1 MEDTIKKLFEVD
13 PKEVPSSIPLFPL
26 ENVLLLPF
34 GKLPLNIF
42 EERYIN
48 MVLDSLKSHRMI
60 GIIQPRNNNNDFFM
74 MGCIG
79 KITSYIETPDYRLVL
94 NLEGVCRFALHER
107 NLTPKGYYQA
117 IIDTTSYLDD
127 LKSLEPMIDRDGLTK
142 KYADFFKMK
151 KLQIDREVL
160 GETSNLQLLSTLAM
174 LAPFNKIDKQA
185 ILESPNLKESV
196 NNLNSIIDL
205 NKFNGKILSVVFKEY
220 RKDELKFIS
229 FNAKKA
235 RGLMTQFIIKNK
247 IDSNKDIKEFDYDN
261 YNFDSKLSDD
271 STFVFTR

>member
-1 MEDTIKKLFEVD
+1 MEDTIKKLSEVD
-13 PKEVPSSIPLFPL
+13 PKKIPSSIPLFPL

-48 MVLDSLKSHRMI
+48 MVLDSLRSHRMI

-127 LKSLEPMIDRDGLTK
+127 LRSLEPMIDRDSLIK
-142 KYADFFKMK
+142 KYTDFFKMK
-151 KLQIDREVL
+151 KLEIDREVL
-160 GETSNLQLLSTLAM
+160 DETSNLQLLSTLAM

-185 ILESPNLKESV
+185 ILESPNLKERV
-196 NNLNSIIDL
+196 NTINSILDL
-205 NKFNGKILSVVFKEY
+205 NTFQVVT
-220 RKDELKFIS
+220 
-229 FNAKKA
+229 N
-235 RGLMTQFIIKNK
+235 N
-247 IDSNKDIKEFDYDN
+247 SNQLN
-261 YNFDSKLSDD
+261 
-271 STFVFTR
+271 